1 MHLKETDMGAAQI
14 HQEMMQLRETFN
26 KLKCER
32 DQLTFQI
39 NEAAKKDAAKEWEQ
53 RRQVS
58 DLQMQVQRLE
68 GTYTS
73 KSSEQHESVVVLQER
88 NKALVNDLKYFRSEN
103 EKMQILVREQQE
115 SLLNRESTVQASQ

>member
-26 KLKCER
+26 KLKSER
-32 DQLTFQI
+32 DQLTLQI
-39 NEAAKKDAAKEWEQ
+39 NEATKKDAAKEWEW
-53 RRQVS
+53 RSQVS

-73 KSSEQHESVVVLQER
+73 KSSEQNESVVVLQER
-88 NKALVNDLKYFRSEN
+88 NRALVNDLKYFRTEN
-103 EKMQILVREQQE
+103 EKLQVLVREQQE
-115 SLLNRESTVQASQ
+115 RLLNGESHVQAS